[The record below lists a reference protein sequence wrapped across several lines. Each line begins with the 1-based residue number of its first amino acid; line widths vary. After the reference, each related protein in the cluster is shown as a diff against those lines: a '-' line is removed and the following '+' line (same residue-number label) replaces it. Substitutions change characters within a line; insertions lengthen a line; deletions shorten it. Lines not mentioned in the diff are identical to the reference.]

1 MRKFLILLLS
11 VIMSVSVLG
20 LIACGG
26 TPPEK
31 PDNGGE
37 QTPPEYTVEGTPGLR
52 YNVYGQG
59 ENQYASFIGLSRDC
73 KETNIV
79 IASHYNGVKV
89 TEIGDGVNYMAAFDD
104 VETLKVHRYI
114 KVINASSLNRSK
126 SLKTIDFEDECQ
138 LDKIGGSAFKN
149 AKKLENFNY
158 KGKIKFLGDGAFSGC
173 EALKTTAYE
182 GAEYIGSN
190 INPYLILLNGTE
202 AESVK
207 VHKDCEAIH
216 SNAFE
221 NNATTK
227 TITFESSNT
236 LLSIGGHAF
245 FGSAIT
251 EISIPKTVGN
261 IGEYAFSE
269 ANSLEKVV
277 FDKNSELTTLGGKA
291 FRRCQKLEEL
301 VNFECT
307 KITEMG
313 EELLYFG
320 DNKVYPSSLKYIKV
334 PKTVTIIKKACMWGC
349 SNVTE
354 INLPTDGA
362 LSEIEYHAFRGCLKV
377 KTLIIP
383 KTVQK
388 IGYDI
393 IAWGHKDLQIFCEVE
408 SAPAGYNPVRWNQ
421 YESGKT
427 GILHDTYYYSKTSKA
442 GAWHYVNGEPKLW

>member
-26 TPPEK
+26 EQSETPGG
-31 PDNGGE
+31 NGGE
-37 QTPPEYTVEGTPGLR
+37 QNPPEYTVEGTPGLR

-59 ENQYASFIGLSRDC
+59 ENQYASFIGLSREC

-89 TEIGDGVNYMAAFDD
+89 TEIGDGVNYMASFDD

-158 KGKIKFLGDGAFSGC
+158 KGKINFLGDGAFSGC
-173 EALKTTAYE
+173 ESLKTTAYE

-216 SNAFE
+216 SSAFE
-221 NNATTK
+221 ENATTK
-227 TITFESSNT
+227 TITFESNDT
-236 LLSIGGHAF
+236 LLSIGGLAF
-245 FGSAIT
+245 SKSAIT
-251 EISIPKTVGN
+251 EISIPKTVLN
-261 IGEYAFSE
+261 IGESAFAE
-269 ANSLEKVV
+269 ANSLVTV
-277 FDKNSELTTLGGKA
+277 TFDKESELTYLGGRA
-291 FRRCQKLEEL
+291 FRRCEKLEEL

-307 KITEMG
+307 KITTLG

-320 DNKVYPSSLKYIKV
+320 SGVPSSLKYIKV
-334 PKTVTIIKKACMWGC
+334 PKTVTIIMKACMWGC
-349 SNVTE
+349 NNVTE
-354 INLPTDGA
+354 IVFPKDINLV
-362 LSEIEYHAFRGCLKV
+362 EIEYHAFRGCQKV

-393 IAWGHKDLQIFCEVE
+393 IAWGHKDLQIFCEAE
-408 SAPAGYNPVRWNQ
+408 SQKLGWYNGRWNK
-421 YESGKT
+421 YTSGDGGLT
-427 GILHDTYYYSKTSKA
+427 HATYYYSDTYKA
-442 GAWHYVNGEPKLW
+442 GAWHYVEGEPTLW